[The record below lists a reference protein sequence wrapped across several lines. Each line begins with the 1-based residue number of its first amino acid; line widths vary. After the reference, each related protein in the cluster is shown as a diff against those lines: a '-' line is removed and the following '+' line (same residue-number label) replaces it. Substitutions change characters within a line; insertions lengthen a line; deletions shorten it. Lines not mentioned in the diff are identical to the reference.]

1 MYLRMTLDREIN
13 GFWDG
18 GPRAVFDFH
27 LDGSPRQ
34 DAQGRY
40 IKVGSLMANTWFHV
54 ALGRTVKATLAN
66 ARRRLIARAKR
77 AGMGCRFEYVE

>member
-1 MYLRMTLDREIN
+1 MYLRMTLDREIS

-18 GPRAVFDFH
+18 GPRAIFDFH

-40 IKVGSLMANTWFHV
+40 IKVGSMMANTWFHV
-54 ALGRTVKATLAN
+54 AIGHTVKATLAN
-66 ARRRLIARAKR
+66 ASRWLIAQAKR
-77 AGMGCRFEYVE
+77 SGIRCRFEYID